1 MFAIM
6 MMKGG
11 IKMYYA
17 IIGDIVNSKKISNR
31 LALQEKLKHYLGEIN
46 KDYQEVIAANFTI
59 TLGDEFQGLLN
70 SPRHLFAILNKIE
83 IVMRPLRIRFGIG
96 VGDIITKIDNK
107 MAIGSDG
114 PAWWRARD
122 MIFDLKN
129 NQKGLKLISNIK
141 IAGIEDQNILDL
153 LNINLSFCYS
163 LRRNWTKEQR
173 EVNDFITLH
182 YGLTDHFVQKRI
194 AEEMGLSPVNV
205 NKKLKLSLFYDLVYA
220 QNTIMKILEN
230 ER

>member
-1 MFAIM
+1 
-6 MMKGG
+6 
-11 IKMYYA
+11 MYYA
-17 IIGDIVNSKKISNR
+17 IIGDIINSKKINNR
-31 LALQEKLKHYLGEIN
+31 LATQEKLKHYLEIIN
-46 KDYQEVIAANFTI
+46 KEYQDDIAANFII
-59 TLGDEFQGLLN
+59 TLGDEFQGLLKT
-70 SPRHLFAILNKIE
+70 STHLFTILNKIE

-96 VGDIITKIDNK
+96 VGDILTKIDNK
-107 MAIGSDG
+107 MSIGSDG

-122 MIFDLKN
+122 MISDLKK
-129 NQKGLKLISNIK
+129 NQTGLKLISNIK
-141 IAGIEDQNILDL
+141 IAGIDDQNILDL

-163 LRRNWTKEQR
+163 VKSNWTKEQR
-173 EVNDFITLH
+173 EVNDYITLH
-182 YGLTDHFVQKRI
+182 YGLTDHFIQKRV